1 MEAILW
7 HGDKMH
13 GLQAVTEEPGPAH
26 TSAPVPSLTYFYTFN
41 LYSTLTEIAQLKPD
55 FVNKIFI
62 LIKRFPLH
70 LLLIVQNECSFQH
83 FSELLNKNLF
93 RFLDWPS
100 VAL

>member
-41 LYSTLTEIAQLKPD
+41 LYSTLTEIAQLKPLST
-55 FVNKIFI
+55 KY
-62 LIKRFPLH
+62 
-70 LLLIVQNECSFQH
+70 LL
-83 FSELLNKNLF
+83 
-93 RFLDWPS
+93 
-100 VAL
+100 